1 MAKEEKKEE
10 AKREEKAAT
19 TEAKAQV
26 HAEAAENWLAEF
38 FLFKMFITRPFI
50 KIIYVIGAAAI
61 TLLGLGS
68 IFGLTMPF
76 GSYAVI
82 MGLVTL
88 VLGNIAWRIT
98 CEIWII
104 FFRMHD
110 VLQSIDTSLKEE

>member
-1 MAKEEKKEE
+1 MAEEEKKEE
-10 AKREEKAAT
+10 AKQEEEKT
-19 TEAKAQV
+19 TSEAKAQV

-68 IFGLTMPF
+68 IFGLIMDF
-76 GSYAVI
+76 SSYSVI

-88 VLGNIAWRIT
+88 TLGNIAWRIT
-98 CEIWII
+98 CEIWIV

-110 VLQSIDTSLKEE
+110 IVKSIDNSLKEE